1 MDLAPTLHFIP
12 FTMKK
17 IKTLLG
23 LLALCVTVNVGC
35 AKGVG
40 TLPEVMSVS
49 PSEGHP
55 EDVVSL
61 NLENFDAKKDIILF
75 GGVPVKLAE
84 AGEPAAAKTSSYEGH
99 PFKDVLIKR
108 QVTPPSEWNT
118 IKKPTTGTVVV
129 PEGLSAGDIEITV
142 RRNDDESDA
151 VRFTVLGTEAAGKG
165 TVAEGD
171 DKGSD
176 GDEEVTP
183 PTTATTDGDKD
194 DGTDAA
200 DNPEAGAGDETPPEG
215 SGLPLSYA
223 QLMNVGIVTGFN
235 YVKLT
240 WTVRDVQSAF
250 LQIPINYAGK
260 DTDPVPYD
268 QFNGIADN
276 PFPADPVED
285 LSGDVNLA
293 LLAVASAFDYG
304 FAGSSLNTRPL
315 NYCYFM
321 KPSLASGFVDDACF
335 AVAGV
340 NQTSYNYANVFLPI
354 VDGHAKKT
362 GTWKLPLVAPQNV
375 FTIYYRDFENRLFK
389 KNVSVA
395 RP

>member
-1 MDLAPTLHFIP
+1 
-12 FTMKK
+12 MKK

-40 TLPEVMSVS
+40 TLPEITSVS

-61 NLENFDAKKDIILF
+61 NLDNFDAKKDIILF

-84 AGEPAAAKTSSYEGH
+84 AVEPAAATTSPYEGH
-99 PFKDVLIKR
+99 LFKDVLIKR
-108 QVTPPSEWNT
+108 QVTPPSEWNK
-118 IKKPTTGTVVV
+118 IKKPTIGTVVV

-151 VRFTVLGTEAAGKG
+151 VRFTVLGTEAAGKE
-165 TVAEGD
+165 TVAGD
-171 DKGSD
+171 GKTGTD
-176 GDEEVTP
+176 GEDEEVTP
-183 PTTATTDGDKD
+183 PTTAGTGDGKDGD
-194 DGTDAA
+194 DGVA

-223 QLMNVGIVTGFN
+223 QLMNVGVVTGFN
-235 YVKLT
+235 YVKLS

-250 LQIPINYAGK
+250 IQIPINYAGK
-260 DTDPVPYD
+260 DTHPLPYGQFIGITSDP
-268 QFNGIADN
+268 FSEK
-276 PFPADPVED
+276 PVED
-285 LSGDVNLA
+285 LSGDINLA
-293 LLAVASAFDYG
+293 LLAVTSAFDYG
-304 FAGSSLNTRPL
+304 FPGSSLNTRPL

-362 GTWKLPLVAPQNV
+362 GTWKLPLVASKNV

-389 KNVSVA
+389 KNVTVTK
-395 RP
+395 

>member
-1 MDLAPTLHFIP
+1 
-12 FTMKK
+12 MKK

-23 LLALCVTVNVGC
+23 ILALCVTVNVGC

-118 IKKPTTGTVVV
+118 INTIKKSTTGTVVV
-129 PEGLSAGDIEITV
+129 PVGLSAGDIGITI

-151 VRFTVLGTEAAGKG
+151 VLFTVLGTGAAGKKD
-165 TVAEGD
+165 TVADGD
-171 DKGSD
+171 DAG

-183 PTTATTDGDKD
+183 PTTADAGDGKD
-194 DGTDAA
+194 DGDGTV
-200 DNPEAGAGDETPPEG
+200 DNPEAGAGDETPPQV
-215 SGLPLSYA
+215 LPLSYA
-223 QLMNVGIVTGFN
+223 QLMNVGVVTGFN
-235 YVKLT
+235 YVKLS

-260 DTDPVPYD
+260 DTDPIPYG
-268 QFNGIADN
+268 QFIGITND
-276 PFPADPVED
+276 PFSEKPVED
-285 LSGDVNLA
+285 LSGEINLA

-362 GTWKLPLVAPQNV
+362 GTWKLPLVASQNV

-389 KNVSVA
+389 KIVTVDK
-395 RP
+395 